1 MIADSGTFNAWLE
14 ATLKARRMSQRQL
27 ANRTGI
33 AHSTISRL
41 IRGQRIPSLR
51 TATSLAY
58 ALGVPEAAARLDE
71 MMRPA
76 SSTSRSAQVEYALRS
91 DESLAEVDVRE
102 IMELYLAARRTGP
115 GPGRPASKPS
125 GRRTP
130 VPIVVQIPD
139 RVAKRAQRQ
148 PAVTRPGSR

>member
-27 ANRTGI
+27 ADRTGI
-33 AHSTISRL
+33 DHSTISRL

-76 SSTSRSAQVEYALRS
+76 SSTSGSAQVEYALRS
-91 DESLAEVDVRE
+91 DESLTEVDVRE
-102 IMELYLAARRTGP
+102 IMELYLAARRTGT
-115 GPGRPASKPS
+115 GPGRSAPKPS

-139 RVAKRAQRQ
+139 RVAKRSQRQ
-148 PAVTRPGSR
+148 PDGSRRGSR